1 MSMAKAETE
10 TVELQIPCNPKY
22 IAVARL
28 VAAGVGARSGLS
40 VDDIDDLKVAV
51 SEACTNVIDHA
62 FPDPE
67 KTTQSTA
74 ISLRFTPREK
84 GLQVEVEDYGVGFD
98 PDDLPKPDLDELSVN
113 GGLGLYLISQLTD
126 EVDIQSAPDSG
137 TKVIMIKR
145 VTE

>member
-1 MSMAKAETE
+1 MSMAKVMAE
-10 TVELQIPCNPKY
+10 TVELQIPCDPKY

-28 VAAGVGARSGLS
+28 VTAGVAARSGLTI
-40 VDDIDDLKVAV
+40 DDIDDLKVAV

-62 FPDPE
+62 FPNLD
-67 KTTQSTA
+67 KTKQSPV
-74 ISLRFTPREK
+74 ISLRFTPCEK

-98 PDDLPKPDLDELSVN
+98 PDDLPQLEIGKPSVN

-126 EVDIQSAPDSG
+126 DVDIQSAPDSG

>member
-1 MSMAKAETE
+1 MIMAKAETE

-67 KTTQSTA
+67 KAEHSTA
-74 ISLRFTPREK
+74 ISLRFTPREN
-84 GLQVEVEDYGVGFD
+84 GLQVEVEDYGAGFD
-98 PDDLPKPDLDELSVN
+98 PDDLPQPELYELSVDR
-113 GGLGLYLISQLTD
+113 GLGLYLINQLTD

-137 TKVIMIKR
+137 TKIIMTKR

>member
-1 MSMAKAETE
+1 MVKVEVETI
-10 TVELQIPCNPKY
+10 ELKIPCDPKY

-28 VAAGVGARSGLS
+28 VAAGVGTRSGLT

-67 KTTQSTA
+67 KTEQSTA

-84 GLQVEVEDYGVGFD
+84 GLEVEIEDYGAGFD
-98 PDDLPKPDLDELSVN
+98 PDQLPELELSEPPVN

-145 VTE
+145 VAE

>member
-1 MSMAKAETE
+1 MAKVEIETI
-10 TVELQIPCNPKY
+10 ELKIPCDPKY

-28 VAAGVGARSGLS
+28 VAAGVGARSDLT

-67 KTTQSTA
+67 KTEHSTA
-74 ISLRFTPREK
+74 ISLRFTPCER
-84 GLQVEVEDYGVGFD
+84 GLQVEVEDCGVGFD
-98 PDDLPKPDLDELSVN
+98 PDDLPELEIDKPSAN
-113 GGLGLYLISQLTD
+113 GGLGLYLIGKLTD
-126 EVDIQSAPDSG
+126 KVDIQSAPDSG